1 MSDLGEHLKDR
12 YKDKLAIING
22 QSFVSID
29 VLTEAVYN
37 LAISDAVIG
46 TLALRYGNIE
56 VSSDDI
62 INYMSEYNDKVEVKF
77 DEDKYVAR
85 RISQPT

>member
-1 MSDLGEHLKDR
+1 MGDLGEYLKEK

-22 QSFVSID
+22 HEYVSID

-37 LAISDAVIG
+37 LSISDSVIG

-77 DEDKYVAR
+77 DKDKYVAR
-85 RISQPT
+85 RISQTV